1 MTSIETIKAQS
12 TLLLVLPF
20 AWSAQAACKWK
31 QTDPILSYG
40 ALFASVCRLSPFL
53 RSKYR
58 TCCIFFCQHD
68 VISRWP
74 CVRCVVS
81 QQHDYIEL
89 VCTATYIEGSLVR
102 VHTNTTAFPT
112 QDSRSRCGFALHPT
126 SPLHW
131 LLMAWRLWIGDAPAH
146 PIDERCI
153 HCLYGNPRGWILEL
167 SSCCKP
173 TSPSIWSCW
182 ELWFCK
188 QLVWGH
194 FCN

>member
-1 MTSIETIKAQS
+1 MVADGPHSFLWGSFCFRLQAPSIL
-12 TLLLVLPF
+12 TLKIQNLLYF
-20 AWSAQAACKWK
+20 
-31 QTDPILSYG
+31 Y
-40 ALFASVCRLSPFL
+40 
-53 RSKYR
+53 
-58 TCCIFFCQHD
+58 FFWQLD

-102 VHTNTTAFPT
+102 VHTTTTAFPT

-131 LLMAWRLWIGDAPAH
+131 LLMAWRLWNGDAPAH

-153 HCLYGNPRGWILEL
+153 HCLYGNPRGWIPEL
-167 SSCCKP
+167 ASCYKP
-173 TSPSIWSCW
+173 TSPSLWSCW
-182 ELWFCK
+182 ELWFCNSLFGLTSATDTHTLPSYGGLA
-188 QLVWGH
+188 Q
-194 FCN
+194 